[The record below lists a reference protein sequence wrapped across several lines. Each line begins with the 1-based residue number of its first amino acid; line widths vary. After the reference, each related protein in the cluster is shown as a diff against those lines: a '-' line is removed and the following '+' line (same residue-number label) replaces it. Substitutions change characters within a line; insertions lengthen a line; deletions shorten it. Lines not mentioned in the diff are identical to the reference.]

1 MARSAET
8 APPERSSQRR
18 YPDFFIVGHAKSG
31 TTALYEMLRR
41 HPGIFM
47 PSAKE
52 PQFFARNLPAADGEP
67 PRGLFEQTGQETESL
82 EDYLSLFSPARADEL
97 VGEGS
102 TFYLFSEAAP
112 SRIAEAQPQARI
124 IAILREPASF
134 LRSLHLQMIQNQV
147 ETERDLRRA
156 LALEDARRD
165 GREIPR
171 GAHWPRALMYTDRV
185 RYVEQLRRYRAV
197 FPAEQMLVL
206 IYDDFLRD
214 NKGTLRRVLRFLG
227 VDDEHQLE
235 PVSAN
240 PTVGVRSLR
249 LAATWRTLRTGRGPV
264 PRAARRTIKTL
275 TSSRLR
281 REVLYPLRR
290 RVVFAEAPPVDE
302 ELMAELRGRF
312 KGEVIALGEYLG
324 RDLVTLWGYDRVL

>member
-1 MARSAET
+1 MTRSAEAT
-8 APPERSSQRR
+8 PPERSPQPR

-41 HPGIFM
+41 HPDIFM

-52 PQFFARNLPAADGEP
+52 PQFFARNPPPAAGEL
-67 PRGLFEQTGQETESL
+67 PRPLFEQTGRETESL
-82 EDYLSLFSPARADEL
+82 EEYLSLFEPARAEQL
-97 VGEGS
+97 VGEAS
-102 TFYLFSEAAP
+102 TFYIFSESAP
-112 SRIAEAQPQARI
+112 ARIAAAQPQARI

-147 ETERDLRRA
+147 ESERDLRRA
-156 LALEDARRD
+156 LALQDARRE
-165 GREIPR
+165 GREIPA

-185 RYVEQLRRYRAV
+185 RYVEQLRRYRELFAE
-197 FPAEQMLVL
+197 EQMLVL
-206 IYDDFLRD
+206 IYDDFLSD
-214 NKGTLRRVLRFLG
+214 NEGTLRRVLRFLG
-227 VDDEHQLE
+227 VEESHPLE

-249 LAATWRTLRTGRGPV
+249 LAAMWRTLRAGEGPLA
-264 PRAARRTIKTL
+264 RAARATIKTL

-290 RVVFAEAPPVDE
+290 RVVYAAPPPPDE

-312 KGEVIALGEYLG
+312 KGEVAELSEYLG
-324 RDLVTLWGYDRVL
+324 RDLVALWGYDRLA